1 MAEHEIV
8 VRNNEAEQR
17 YETEVDGHLGVIE
30 YDQSGDRIEL
40 IHTEVDPAL
49 EGRGIASQ
57 LARFA
62 LGDARA
68 RHLTVIPLCEYVV
81 SYLRRHQEYADVIAP
96 DYRQQVTNSR
106 ERAP

>member
-8 VRNNEAEQR
+8 VRNNEAEQH
-17 YETEVDGHLGVIE
+17 YETEVDGHRGVIE

-49 EGRGIASQ
+49 EGRGIAGQ
-57 LARFA
+57 LAQFA
-62 LGDARA
+62 LEDARA
-68 RHLTVIPLCEYVV
+68 RHLTVVPLCPYVV

-96 DYRQQVTNSR
+96 EYRHHVTKSR
-106 ERAP
+106 